1 VWKKV
6 LNFVIAFA
14 LLASVVFAGIQFFR
28 AYSLEKRNAD
38 LSESVARYRSD
49 LELARKA
56 NDRYADAFRE
66 AKDTNTELGECLS
79 EHVSTIS
86 QLREQ
91 IQAIRTVFDRM
102 QSVIESMEDC
112 SDIDI
117 SDYDYTDSGSDT

>member
-1 VWKKV
+1 MWKKF
-6 LNFVIAFA
+6 LNFVIAFT

-28 AYSLEKRNAD
+28 AYSLEKRNAV

-91 IQAIRTVFDRM
+91 IQAIRTVFNRM

-112 SDIDI
+112 SNINI
-117 SDYDYTDSGSDT
+117 SDYDHTDSGSDT

>member
-1 VWKKV
+1 MWKKV
-6 LNFVIAFA
+6 INFVIAFT
-14 LLASVVFAGIQFFR
+14 LLTSVVFAGIQFFR
-28 AYSLEKRNAD
+28 AYSLEKRNTI

-102 QSVIESMEDC
+102 QSVIESVEDC
-112 SDIDI
+112 SNIDI
-117 SDYDYTDSGSDT
+117 SDYDHTDSGSDT